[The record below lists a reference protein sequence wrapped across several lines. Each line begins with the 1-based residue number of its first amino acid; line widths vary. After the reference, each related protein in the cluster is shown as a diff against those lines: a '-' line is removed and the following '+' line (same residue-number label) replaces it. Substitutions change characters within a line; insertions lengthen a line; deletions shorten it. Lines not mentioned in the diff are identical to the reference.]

1 MRQAQRSYNRDPGEK
16 DGAGFVQGARTP
28 YRVETIVR
36 STIRERANRFFVK
49 YPAIG
54 RLGYDF
60 LRVSGLDRSTQGV
73 KDFFRRLDRRG
84 FRPQV
89 VLDVGANYGGW
100 SREVHAVYPQA
111 RFYLIEPQE
120 EMRPFLDQFVKTAD
134 GSGWFL
140 GGAGASEGELEI
152 TLWED
157 LQGSSFLTPEVR
169 NLVPDRQ
176 QRSVPVFTI
185 DGLIKAG
192 KMPLP
197 DLVKIDVQGYE
208 LQVLEGCRDCLGTTE
223 MFIIETSFL
232 HPLGQR
238 PSYYRVVELMESYGY
253 QIFDLVDLKYR
264 PGDGALWQA
273 DVCFVYKNGDLLRQ
287 SVGNKKGDEG
297 RERMMLD
304 D

>member
-1 MRQAQRSYNRDPGEK
+1 
-16 DGAGFVQGARTP
+16 
-28 YRVETIVR
+28 
-36 STIRERANRFFVK
+36 VK
-49 YPAIG
+49 YPAVG

-60 LRVSGLDRSTQGV
+60 LRVSGLDRSTRGV
-73 KDFFRRLDRRG
+73 KDFFRQLDRHG
-84 FRPQV
+84 FAPRV

-100 SREVHAVYPQA
+100 SREVHAIYPKAQ
-111 RFYLIEPQE
+111 FFLIEPQE
-120 EMRPFLDQFVKTAD
+120 EMQPFLDQFVATTE

-140 GGAGASEGELEI
+140 GGAGAAEGELEI

-157 LQGSSFLTPEVR
+157 LQGSAFLPPEIR
-169 NLVPDRQ
+169 DLVPERR

-185 DGLIKAG
+185 DGLIAAG

-208 LQVLEGCRDCLGTTE
+208 LQVLEGCRNCLGDTE

-232 HPLGQR
+232 HPLGHR
-238 PSYYRVVELMESYGY
+238 PSYYRVVEVMEASGY

-273 DVCFVYKNGDLLRQ
+273 DVCFISKGSPLIKDSASGPNLAADLQ
-287 SVGNKKGDEG
+287 GGP
-297 RERMMLD
+297 
-304 D
+304 